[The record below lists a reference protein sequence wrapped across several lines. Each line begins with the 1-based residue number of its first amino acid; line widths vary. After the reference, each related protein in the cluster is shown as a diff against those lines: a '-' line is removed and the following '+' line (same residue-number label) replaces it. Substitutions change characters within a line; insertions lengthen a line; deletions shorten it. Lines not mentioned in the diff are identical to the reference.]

1 MQKHT
6 TSIRS
11 IALALAIAATACGT
25 IQGATPGRAGVQNA
39 APYDATHLDAGNVD
53 KTGDGVSGNV
63 ENDTFG
69 PQLVP

>member
-1 MQKHT
+1 MQKQL

-11 IALALAIAATACGT
+11 IALALVIAATACGT
-25 IQGATPGRAGVQNA
+25 IHGATPGRAGIQA
-39 APYDATHLDAGNVD
+39 PAPYDATHLDAGNVD

-63 ENDTFG
+63 QNDTFG

>member
-53 KTGDGVSGNV
+53 DKSGGLDGIQ
-63 ENDTFG
+63 NDGTG